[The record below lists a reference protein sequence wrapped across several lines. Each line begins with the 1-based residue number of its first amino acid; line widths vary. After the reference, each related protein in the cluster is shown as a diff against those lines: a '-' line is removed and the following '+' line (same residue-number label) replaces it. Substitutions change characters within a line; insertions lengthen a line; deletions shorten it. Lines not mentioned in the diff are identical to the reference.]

1 MHVVFTS
8 AKQEKYWQNS
18 SQIMITNNYSLI
30 TVMYVCLVHFNM
42 KLMLMPSWMIDDNLV
57 SFSKNDS
64 VTMTIIDPINGFSK

>member
-1 MHVVFTS
+1 
-8 AKQEKYWQNS
+8 
-18 SQIMITNNYSLI
+18 MITNNYSLI

-64 VTMTIIDPINGFSK
+64 DSVTIIDPINGFSK